1 MTTNLARSLSGLPQA
16 VKGPRLGA
24 AGERVEAPYEVA
36 GEAIIYDPA
45 AVSQASVKR
54 AMQFARRSRAI
65 FLPFL
70 VSAAIF
76 TPNAQLVSEAPALPP
91 VVGVRSRG
99 DDWWDDEWDDD
110 DFWTYAPDFV
120 TTAQVRELDE
130 LMALPIPPELSIHF
144 DDDLA

>member
-1 MTTNLARSLSGLPQA
+1 MSNLAPLLSGSSQT
-16 VKGPRLGA
+16 VKRTPVATA
-24 AGERVEAPYEVA
+24 AERVEAPYEVA
-36 GEAIIYDPA
+36 GEAIIYDSTA
-45 AVSQASVKR
+45 ISQASVRR
-54 AMQFARRSRAI
+54 AMQFASRSRAI

-99 DDWWDDEWDDD
+99 DGWWNDEWDED

-120 TTAQVRELDE
+120 TTSQIRELDE
-130 LMALPIPPELSIHF
+130 LMALPVPPELSIHF
-144 DDDLA
+144 DDDLS

>member
-1 MTTNLARSLSGLPQA
+1 MSNLAHSLSGSPQA
-16 VKGPRLGA
+16 VKGARLA
-24 AGERVEAPYEVA
+24 ATAERVEAPYEVA
-36 GEAIIYDPA
+36 GEAIIYDSA
-45 AVSQASVKR
+45 TVSQASVRR
-54 AMQFARRSRAI
+54 AMQYARRSRAI

-91 VVGVRSRG
+91 LVGVRSRG
-99 DDWWDDEWDDD
+99 DGWWEDEWDEE

-120 TTAQVRELDE
+120 TTAEVRELDE

-144 DDDLA
+144 DDDLV

>member
-1 MTTNLARSLSGLPQA
+1 MSKLAQPLSGSPQA
-16 VKGPRLGA
+16 VERTRPA
-24 AGERVEAPYEVA
+24 AIADRIEAPYEIA
-36 GEAIIYDPA
+36 GEAIIYDSA
-45 AVSQASVKR
+45 AVSQASVRR
-54 AMQFARRSRAI
+54 AMQFARHSRAI

-91 VVGVRSRG
+91 VVGVRPRG
-99 DDWWDDEWDDD
+99 DGWWDDEWDED
-110 DFWTYAPDFV
+110 DFWMYAPDFV

>member
-1 MTTNLARSLSGLPQA
+1 MNSSLKGTSLAA
-16 VKGPRLGA
+16 Y
-24 AGERVEAPYEVA
+24 AGKVEAPYEVA
-36 GEAIIYDPA
+36 GEAIIYDA
-45 AVSQASVKR
+45 DAISQANVRR

-76 TPNAQLVSEAPALPP
+76 TPNPQLVSEASALPP

-99 DDWWDDEWDDD
+99 DGWWDGEWDED

-120 TTAQVRELDE
+120 SVAQVRELDE
-130 LMALPIPPELSIHF
+130 LMALPVPPELSIHF

>member
-1 MTTNLARSLSGLPQA
+1 MSNLAHSFSGSPQA
-16 VKGPRLGA
+16 ISGTRLPA
-24 AGERVEAPYEVA
+24 AAKRIEAPYEVA
-36 GEAIIYDPA
+36 SEAIIYDSA
-45 AVSQASVKR
+45 AVSQASVRR

-76 TPNAQLVSEAPALPP
+76 TPYGQLVSEAPALPP
-91 VVGVRSRG
+91 LVGVRSRG
-99 DDWWDDEWDDD
+99 EDWDEEWDED

-120 TTAQVRELDE
+120 TTAEVQELDA
-130 LMALPIPPELSIHF
+130 LMALPVPPELSIHF

>member
-1 MTTNLARSLSGLPQA
+1 MNKLAHSLSGSPQA
-16 VKGPRLGA
+16 VRGTRLTGA
-24 AGERVEAPYEVA
+24 AEIEAPYEVA
-36 GEAIIYDPA
+36 GEAIVYDSA

-54 AMQFARRSRAI
+54 AMTFTRRSRAM

-76 TPNAQLVSEAPALPP
+76 TPHGQLVSEAPALPP

-99 DDWWDDEWDDD
+99 EGWDDEWDED

-120 TTAQVRELDE
+120 TIEQVRELDE
-130 LMALPIPPELSIHF
+130 LMALPVPPELSIHF